1 MESNVL
7 SLSAQQL
14 LDSVREEGVFIAALK
29 CINPTLQDL
38 EGNITSNSAKTHL
51 NKLLMGLPKIIYLN
65 ESTTF
70 HSDPYK
76 SAKKSIEKGHL
87 SQGVRIKL
95 KTPMDWKKYSESSRS
110 IRYKI
115 QAWGGLDAVLH
126 YDSLESDDGM
136 FDKAFSHILDWINF
150 FILGENKDDFAWYDM
165 AVGQRAS
172 KLAYTLR
179 RAIEKEESMDHIA
192 AMIVC
197 AEIHLREL
205 MDETKIAFHSNH
217 GLFQMAGLLALGK
230 SLPFLKNST
239 SASKFAVVNIKS
251 MLGDHFSGDFL
262 HKEHSPMYHIFM
274 TNYLSIL
281 LDSGFMSDSS
291 EFVELAQG
299 AIAAASWFAQPN
311 GMILPFGDTPNI
323 PVVERTNFQ
332 LNKYRNLACAPI
344 GLKTFEQG
352 GLVVHSHYSDS
363 RAPIGYLAFNGAFH
377 SRQHK
382 HADDFNIQLFANGET
397 ILTDPATFTYQ
408 YDSPER
414 MYIESTRAHNC
425 LEIDG
430 LNYSRFRKDV
440 YGNAIQSVEQLGDF
454 ILIDAEV
461 ERQRLVPSLVPNN
474 KVKMDDGVEISLL
487 HSRKIIYVPG
497 EFMVVLDL
505 ISSQKSHNYKQ
516 WFQFHPDLRV
526 SLDGVEASLLNKD
539 DKLIAKV
546 LSLSPLN
553 GNLEVYS
560 GVTKPE
566 LQGWISVDGH
576 TMEASTSLCV
586 EANGEKAILATLFDL
601 KPSLDSNIFFN
612 QGTDGKYLRFS
623 IKKGESVFDYVS
635 RTKANHT
642 EITVTDSNGE
652 HSLSK

>member
-1 MESNVL
+1 MEFNVL
-7 SLSAQQL
+7 SPSAQQL
-14 LDSVREEGVFIAALK
+14 LDSVREEDVFVTALK
-29 CINPTLQDL
+29 CINSTISESKDD
-38 EGNITSNSAKTHL
+38 ISSHSAKTEL
-51 NKLLMGLPKIIYLN
+51 SKLLVGLPKITYLN
-65 ESTTF
+65 ESTSF
-70 HSDPYK
+70 HSNPYE

-95 KTPMDWKKYSESSRS
+95 ETPMDWRKYSESSRS

-126 YDSLESDDGM
+126 YDSLEGDESM
-136 FDKAFSHILDWINF
+136 FKKAFSHIMDWINF
-150 FILGENKDDFAWYDM
+150 FILGENEDDFSWYDM

-172 KLAYTLR
+172 KLAYTIR
-179 RAIEKEESMDHIA
+179 RAIENDESMEHIA

-205 MDETKIAFHSNH
+205 MDEGKIAMHSNH
-217 GLFQMAGLLALGK
+217 GLFQMAGLLTLGK
-230 SLPFLKNST
+230 SLPFLKNSS
-239 SASKFAVVNIKS
+239 SASNFAIVNIKS
-251 MLGDHFSGDFL
+251 MLENHFSEDFL

-281 LDSGFMSDSS
+281 LDSGFMSDSR

-299 AIAAASWFAQPN
+299 AITAASWFAQPN

-323 PVVERTNFQ
+323 PIVERTNFQ
-332 LNKYRNLACAPI
+332 LNKYRNRACAPI

-363 RAPIGYLAFNGAFH
+363 KGPIGYLAFNGAFH

-382 HADDFNIQLFANGET
+382 HADDFNIQLFANGEI

-408 YDSPER
+408 YDLPER

-430 LNYSRFRKDV
+430 LNYSRFRKDA
-440 YGNAIQSVEQLGDF
+440 YGSAIQSVEQLGDF

-461 ERQRLVPSLVPNN
+461 KRQRLVSGLVPNN
-474 KVKMDDGVEISLL
+474 KIKMDDGVKISLL
-487 HSRKIIYVPG
+487 HRRKIIYVPG
-497 EFMVVLDL
+497 EFLVVLDL

-516 WFQFHPDLRV
+516 WFQFNPDLKI
-526 SLDGVEASLLNKD
+526 SLDGVEASLFDKD
-539 DKLIAKV
+539 DKPIAKV
-546 LSLSPLN
+546 VSLSPLN
-553 GNLEVYS
+553 GKVELYS
-560 GVTKPE
+560 GVTMPG
-566 LQGWISVDGH
+566 LQGWISADGH
-576 TMEASTSLCV
+576 SLQASSSLCV
-586 EANGEKAILATLFDL
+586 EADGKKPVLATFFDF
-601 KPSLDSNIFFN
+601 KPSIDSNIFFN
-612 QGTDGKYLRFS
+612 QGTGGKYLRFS
-623 IKKGESVFDYVS
+623 IKRGKSVFEYVS
-635 RTKANHT
+635 RKKAAHT
-642 EITVTDSNGE
+642 EITVTDANGE